1 MYIAFGDRLFS
12 SICFL
17 YSAKSHK
24 YRLASSA
31 DSCFDGVLH
40 MFVSLCFKIFWD
52 LFKFAFCWSSVPR
65 FNSVVQCRL
74 WYSHNMGNLCFRHS
88 LLEQYFNLCTFFP
101 RQVLEFFCLVVYCS
115 WVIADLRGFWCV
127 VTSLYHF
134 CYDSFFLSYFIL
146 QWTQIFEKAK
156 ISKLHQGDIMSR
168 KRRKKKYSP
177 EIKAVTVQAYL
188 SGKMSRWE
196 ICKIFNIPAERTLK
210 LWIKCYNGHNGAII

>member
-101 RQVLEFFCLVVYCS
+101 RQVLEFFLSCGILFLSHSWPPWFLVC
-115 WVIADLRGFWCV
+115 
-127 VTSLYHF
+127 
-134 CYDSFFLSYFIL
+134 SYFIIPRL
-146 QWTQIFEKAK
+146 LWPFLFVLFHFTINHLFCHAIFWQENDSCGLFWKN
-156 ISKLHQGDIMSR
+156 ILLR
-168 KRRKKKYSP
+168 K
-177 EIKAVTVQAYL
+177 
-188 SGKMSRWE
+188 
-196 ICKIFNIPAERTLK
+196 
-210 LWIKCYNGHNGAII
+210 